1 MYEQKY
7 CGFCSALQRTNT
19 KKKLFRT
26 KNKQIDPSFD
36 HATHVEPS
44 CILGQSICCGFH
56 FIQKWKKISEIC
68 KTEIEIIQ
76 ISDMTTATKTKYT
89 HQNTEV
95 YFDTLSCHLS
105 FIIFSVT
112 VQQNNLVQCDRL
124 GVYIV
129 HILSTDVFLTYTEH
143 KKRSAEKNR
152 TKIELYEF
160 CSFAIRYFKN
170 IRWL

>member
-1 MYEQKY
+1 MMRIYCVYVRTKILWILQCASTHKY
-7 CGFCSALQRTNT
+7 

-56 FIQKWKKISEIC
+56 FIQKWKKKISEIC

-95 YFDTLSCHLS
+95 SFDTLSCRLS

-143 KKRSAEKNR
+143 RKRSAKKKPNKN
-152 TKIELYEF
+152 
-160 CSFAIRYFKN
+160 
-170 IRWL
+170 